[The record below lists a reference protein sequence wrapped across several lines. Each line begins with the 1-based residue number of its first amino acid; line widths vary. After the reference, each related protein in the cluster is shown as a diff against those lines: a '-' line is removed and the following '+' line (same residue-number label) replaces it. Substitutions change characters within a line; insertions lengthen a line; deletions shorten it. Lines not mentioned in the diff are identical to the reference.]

1 MRLLLLED
9 DTPLS
14 VSYSRRLRTEGFAV
28 DEVKTLR
35 DARAA
40 LRDVDYDCLVLDR
53 LVPDG
58 DALDLVADVGDEPD
72 RAPVLVVSGA
82 LDASQHRVE
91 GLEAGA
97 DDYIP
102 KPVRLDELVIRVR
115 RLTARATPG
124 APPLA
129 PISLGRVHLDRARRN
144 VRLDG
149 ERVRL
154 TPSEYAVFEYLARH
168 RDRFVPLAELRQHCW
183 DRHRDPFARP
193 LHSLMNRL
201 RAIFAGALRFQSLR
215 GAGPA
220 VRVEPEARPD

>member
-14 VSYSRRLRTEGFAV
+14 VSYSRRLRTEGYAV
-28 DEVKTLR
+28 DEVKTLS

-40 LRDVDYDCLVLDR
+40 LRDADYDCLVLDR

-58 DALDLVADVGDEPD
+58 DALELVADVGDEPD

-124 APPLA
+124 ASPLA
-129 PISLGRVHLDRARRN
+129 PISLGRVHLDWRRRD
-144 VRLDG
+144 VLLDG
-149 ERVRL
+149 ERVHL
-154 TPSEYAVFEYLARH
+154 TPTQYAVFEYLAVH
-168 RDRFVPLAELRQHCW
+168 RDRLVPVEELLEHCW
-183 DRHRDPFARP
+183 DRHRDAFANP
-193 LHSLMNRL
+193 VHSQITRL
-201 RAIFAGALRFQSLR
+201 RKIFAGALQFESVR
-215 GAGPA
+215 GTGYAI
-220 VRVEPEARPD
+220 RVEPDPLPA